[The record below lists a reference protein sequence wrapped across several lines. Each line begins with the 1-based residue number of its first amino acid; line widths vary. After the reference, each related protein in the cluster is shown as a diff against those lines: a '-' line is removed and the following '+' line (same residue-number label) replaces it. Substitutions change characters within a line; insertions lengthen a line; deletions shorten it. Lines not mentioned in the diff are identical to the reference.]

1 MRKIAMAYLHNKIL
15 TLNECSVREVNK
27 HTHKDEDSITL
38 DDYVIYHDRKS
49 VINLLQHILPP
60 VPRSDIMSEVEQTMT
75 IFGRRSFLEEREFSS
90 KVIMDNSVWKKVGE
104 TVVKELIYLDNIYQ
118 EHYDGR
124 SFLCSSCNDRLVV
137 SNTMPYSV
145 SVQVCY
151 SSIDL
156 ISYIFQESLKEDGSS
171 VLDCTVGDVKKL
183 VDLIQALNSIDI
195 NSKGQGG
202 GSCSIDPSTI
212 SYLFNKGVKLRDTY
226 GGPTLMQYVSERV
239 LEQRHHP
246 QML

>member
-1 MRKIAMAYLHNKIL
+1 MAYLHNKIL

-27 HTHKDEDSITL
+27 HARDSITL

-145 SVQVCY
+145 SVPVTY

-156 ISYIFQESLKEDGSS
+156 ISYLWH
-171 VLDCTVGDVKKL
+171 
-183 VDLIQALNSIDI
+183 
-195 NSKGQGG
+195 
-202 GSCSIDPSTI
+202 P
-212 SYLFNKGVKLRDTY
+212 GVIEGRWFIGTRLHR
-226 GGPTLMQYVSERV
+226 R
-239 LEQRHHP
+239 
-246 QML
+246 

>member
-118 EHYDGR
+118 EHFDGR
-124 SFLCSSCNDRLVV
+124 SFLCSSCNDRLV
-137 SNTMPYSV
+137 
-145 SVQVCY
+145 
-151 SSIDL
+151 
-156 ISYIFQESLKEDGSS
+156 ESLKEDGSS

-195 NSKGQGG
+195 NAQGG

-212 SYLFNKGVKLRDTY
+212 SYLFNKGVKLRDAY